1 MNKLFLWPCIISVA
15 SLGLI
20 GYLQGT
26 AALFIA
32 ILLVALEVSLSFDN
46 AVVNARVLMRMTP
59 VWQQRFLTWGM
70 FFAVFLTRAVL
81 PIIIVAV
88 SVWASPIAIA
98 TLAFADP
105 KEYGN
110 LLEGAH
116 YVINSFGAVFLLLVG
131 LKYFF
136 DDAKDTHWLE
146 IIEKYLSRWGSVAAI
161 EIAVVLILLLGAA
174 YMVPAHAVEILMA
187 GIVGM
192 ITFILVQGMASAFS
206 VDEEQVHRAGLALF
220 LYLNVLDAAFSLDSV
235 VGAFALSTDLLTI
248 VVGLGVGAYFVR
260 TLTVYMVRGKTLDS
274 YLYLEHGAHWAILG
288 LALAMLFGLI
298 MHVPEPVTGLVG
310 MIFIGLAFYSSMK
323 LTRQT
328 AK

>member
-1 MNKLFLWPCIISVA
+1 MNKLFVWPCIISVA

-20 GYLQGT
+20 GYLQGSS
-26 AALFIA
+26 ALFIA
-32 ILLVALEVSLSFDN
+32 VLLVALEVSLSFDN

-88 SVWASPIAIA
+88 SVWANPLTIA

-161 EIAVVLILLLGAA
+161 EIAVVLILLLSAA
-174 YMVPAHAVEILMA
+174 IILA
-187 GIVGM
+187 
-192 ITFILVQGMASAFS
+192 ITIL
-206 VDEEQVHRAGLALF
+206 R
-220 LYLNVLDAAFSLDSV
+220 
-235 VGAFALSTDLLTI
+235 
-248 VVGLGVGAYFVR
+248 
-260 TLTVYMVRGKTLDS
+260 
-274 YLYLEHGAHWAILG
+274 
-288 LALAMLFGLI
+288 
-298 MHVPEPVTGLVG
+298 
-310 MIFIGLAFYSSMK
+310 
-323 LTRQT
+323 
-328 AK
+328 